1 VDSKAQ
7 EIWKSIKYITNYDE
21 LYKHIQ
27 YDISHHGNLFNTSHD
42 IWRSVMS
49 KKVTQQVE
57 VNGQIPTVPINY
69 DLYKPQT
76 FGKYV
81 PMGNELDM
89 LKSCLEDGLPF
100 LMEGE
105 KGTGKTMAVTEMCAK
120 EGASLVSFSCSSGTT
135 MGDILGREHLYDG
148 NSVFQLGVLP
158 IAILTANLTKKAVL
172 YLDELNALDP
182 EVQKMLNPV
191 IDDRRSIVINNTLYK
206 LDDNVQFTIIA
217 TQNPS
222 YYSGVNP
229 LNEDLRSR
237 FVGKVIEYPTT
248 SQITK
253 VIDWTDIPEE
263 EVGQPLLS
271 LAVDTLSMKKES
283 KIDYVI
289 SVRDIS
295 LFTRLYR
302 SFLKNPALS
311 ADPEQALRMA
321 IECGILIKYS
331 DAEER
336 EVVRARAQ
344 DTFGVNV

>member
-1 VDSKAQ
+1 MNKKEV
-7 EIWKSIKYITNYDE
+7 SI
-21 LYKHIQ
+21 
-27 YDISHHGNLFNTSHD
+27 G
-42 IWRSVMS
+42 
-49 KKVTQQVE
+49 
-57 VNGQIPTVPINY
+57 GQIPTVPINF
-69 DLYKPQT
+69 DLYKPT
-76 FGKYV
+76 RFGKYI
-81 PMGNELDM
+81 PMGNELELLQVAIDN
-89 LKSCLEDGLPF
+89 GLPF

-105 KGTGKTMAVTEMCAK
+105 KGIGKTMAVTEMCVNNDT
-120 EGASLVSFSCSSGTT
+120 SLIPFSCSSGTT

-158 IAILTANLTKKAVL
+158 TAILTANKTKKAVL

-182 EVQKMLNPV
+182 EIQKMLNPV
-191 IDDRRSIVINNTLYK
+191 IDDRRSIVINNTLYQ
-206 LDDNVQFTIIA
+206 LDKGVKFTIIA

-222 YYSGVNP
+222 YYAGVNP

-237 FVGKVIEYPTT
+237 FTGKVIEYPTT
-248 SQITK
+248 AQISK

-271 LAVDTLSMKKES
+271 LAVDTLSMKKQS
-283 KIDYVI
+283 KVDYVI

-302 SFLKNPALS
+302 SFLKHPSLS
-311 ADPEQALRMA
+311 DPEQALVMA
-321 IECGILIKYS
+321 IECGILIKYA

>member
-1 VDSKAQ
+1 
-7 EIWKSIKYITNYDE
+7 
-21 LYKHIQ
+21 
-27 YDISHHGNLFNTSHD
+27 
-42 IWRSVMS
+42 MS
-49 KKVTQQVE
+49 NIKKVEVE
-57 VNGQIPTVPINY
+57 GQIPTVPVNY
-69 DLYKPQT
+69 SLYKPIR

-89 LKSCLEDGLPF
+89 LETAIENGLPF

-105 KGTGKTMAVTEMCAK
+105 KGIGKTMAVTEVCAK
-120 EGASLVSFSCSSGTT
+120 TDTAMVAFSCSSGTT
-135 MGDILGREHLYDG
+135 MGDILGREHLYNG

-158 IAILTANLTKKAVL
+158 VAILTANKSPNKRGVL

-182 EVQKMLNPV
+182 EIQKMLNPV
-191 IDDRRSIVINNTLYK
+191 IDDRRSIVVNNQLYG
-206 LDDNVQFTIIA
+206 LDEGVKFTIIA

-222 YYSGVNP
+222 YYAGVNP

-237 FVGKVIEYPTT
+237 FVGKVIDYPT
-248 SQITK
+248 SRQIAN
-253 VIDWTDIPEE
+253 VIDWTDIPDD
-263 EVGQPLLS
+263 EVAQPLLS

-289 SVRDIS
+289 SVRDIA
-295 LFTRLYR
+295 LFTKLYR

-311 ADPEQALRMA
+311 ETPEKCLSMA

>member
-1 VDSKAQ
+1 MSTKNI
-7 EIWKSIKYITNYDE
+7 EI
-21 LYKHIQ
+21 
-27 YDISHHGNLFNTSHD
+27 G
-42 IWRSVMS
+42 
-49 KKVTQQVE
+49 
-57 VNGQIPTVPINY
+57 GQIPTVPINY
-69 DLYKPQT
+69 DLYKPIR

-89 LKSCLEDGLPF
+89 LESAIDNGLPF

-105 KGTGKTMAVTEMCAK
+105 KGIGKTMAVTEVCAK
-120 EGASLVSFSCSSGTT
+120 TDTSMVSFSCSSGTT
-135 MGDILGREHLYDG
+135 MGDILGREHLYNG

-158 IAILTANLTKKAVL
+158 IAIMAANNAKNKRGIL

-182 EVQKMLNPV
+182 EIQKMLNPV
-191 IDDRRSIVINNTLYK
+191 IDDRRCIYVNNERYA
-206 LDDNVQFTIIA
+206 LDDGVKFTIIA

-237 FVGKVIEYPTT
+237 FVGKVIEYPT
-248 SQITK
+248 SDQIAQ
-253 VIDWTDIPEE
+253 VIDWTDIDEDNIQ
-263 EVGQPLLS
+263 QPLLS

-289 SVRDIS
+289 SVRDIA
-295 LFTRLYR
+295 LFAKLYR
-302 SFLKNPALS
+302 SFLTMNLS
-311 ADPEQALRMA
+311 PEECLINA
-321 IECGILIKYS
+321 IECGLLIKYA

-336 EVVRARAQ
+336 EVVRSRAQ

>member
-1 VDSKAQ
+1 LSTKQ
-7 EIWKSIKYITNYDE
+7 I
-21 LYKHIQ
+21 
-27 YDISHHGNLFNTSHD
+27 
-42 IWRSVMS
+42 
-49 KKVTQQVE
+49 E
-57 VNGQIPTVPINY
+57 VGGQIPSVPVNF
-69 DLYKPQT
+69 DLYKPMR

-89 LKSCLEDGLPF
+89 LKTAIDNGLPF

-105 KGTGKTMAVTEMCAK
+105 KGIGKTMAVTEVCA
-120 EGASLVSFSCSSGTT
+120 ETDTAMVSFSCSSGTT
-135 MGDILGREHLYDG
+135 MGDILGREHLYNG

-158 IAILTANLTKKAVL
+158 IAILAANKSKNKRGVL

-182 EVQKMLNPV
+182 EIQKMLNPV
-191 IDDRRSIVINNTLYK
+191 IDDRRSIVVNNQLYS
-206 LDDNVQFTIIA
+206 LDEGVQFTIIA

-222 YYSGVNP
+222 YYAGVNP

-248 SQITK
+248 EQISS

-263 EVGQPLLS
+263 TVAEPLLS
-271 LAVDTLSMKKES
+271 LAVDTLSMKKEA
-283 KIDYVI
+283 KIDYVV
-289 SVRDIS
+289 SVRDIA
-295 LFTRLYR
+295 LFTKLYR
-302 SFLKNPALS
+302 SFLKNQALS
-311 ADPEQALRMA
+311 EPAKALAMA
-321 IECGILIKYS
+321 IECGILIKYA

>member
-1 VDSKAQ
+1 MSTKNI
-7 EIWKSIKYITNYDE
+7 EI
-21 LYKHIQ
+21 
-27 YDISHHGNLFNTSHD
+27 G
-42 IWRSVMS
+42 
-49 KKVTQQVE
+49 
-57 VNGQIPTVPINY
+57 GQIPTVPINY
-69 DLYKPQT
+69 DLYKPIR

-89 LKSCLEDGLPF
+89 LESAIDNGLPF

-105 KGTGKTMAVTEMCAK
+105 KGIGKTMAVTEVCAK
-120 EGASLVSFSCSSGTT
+120 TDTSMVSFSCSSGTT
-135 MGDILGREHLYDG
+135 MGDILGREHLYNG

-158 IAILTANLTKKAVL
+158 IAIMAANNAKNKRGIL

-182 EVQKMLNPV
+182 EIQKMLNPV
-191 IDDRRSIVINNTLYK
+191 IDDRRCIVVNNQLYMLK
-206 LDDNVQFTIIA
+206 EGVKFTIVA

-222 YYSGVNP
+222 YYAGVNP

-237 FVGKVIEYPTT
+237 FVGKVVEYPTT
-248 SQITK
+248 SQIAS

-263 EVGQPLLS
+263 TVGQPLLS

-283 KIDYVI
+283 KVDYVI
-289 SVRDIS
+289 SVRDIA
-295 LFTRLYR
+295 LFTKLYR
-302 SFLKNPALS
+302 AFLKNPKMS
-311 ADPEQALRMA
+311 DPDQALIMA
-321 IECGILIKYS
+321 IECGILIKYA